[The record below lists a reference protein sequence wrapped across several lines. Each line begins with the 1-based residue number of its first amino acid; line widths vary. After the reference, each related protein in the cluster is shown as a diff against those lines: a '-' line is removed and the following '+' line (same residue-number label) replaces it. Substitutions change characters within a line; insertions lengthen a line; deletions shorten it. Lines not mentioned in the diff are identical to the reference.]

1 MNIIKILKSVSFF
14 YEINAFLKRFLLHH
28 QRKKLFKYY
37 EKKALKK
44 NLVYSEGDAYN
55 FFKNK
60 ILKDQYNFQN
70 KKIGQLHIYWVGA
83 TKSQDYSGFI
93 QALERFGKLNIFFN
107 SNGEYGPIL
116 NSKNDFCNIKVNDDK
131 LFNDIKN
138 IHIIQKIDFLIGQ
151 MWANCFSENGLN
163 KIKKLGI
170 PIINISMDDKLP
182 GNWEFIKKNSG
193 SSGLGSG
200 LDFVLT
206 TSPESRL
213 WYLCE
218 DIRAVY
224 WPLASDN
231 IKFSSSNTIKDID
244 ILFIGN
250 NYGIRKKIIKYLE
263 DRGINVTCFG
273 EGWKNGYISSNEIFE
288 YSKRAK
294 IILGIGTIGHSKSIY
309 TLKLRDFDSLMSGA
323 LYITHRNPDLLELF
337 QEGIHLECYVDEK
350 ELYQKLV
357 YYLNNLDKAN
367 DIGKKGQAY
376 AIKNYDWYEHL
387 KKTFIRL
394 GFLES
399 NLS

>member
-1 MNIIKILKSVSFF
+1 MNLKNLLKSISFI
-14 YEINAFLKRFLLHH
+14 YEINAFIKRYILHH
-28 QRKKLFKYY
+28 QRKKLLKYY
-37 EKKALKK
+37 ENESLKK
-44 NLVYSEGDAYN
+44 NLYYSENDAYD

-60 ILKDQYNFQN
+60 ILKDQYNFQK

-83 TKSQDYSGFI
+83 SRSQDYSGFI

-107 SNGEYGPIL
+107 SNGQYGPISPRKNNFSRIVL
-116 NSKNDFCNIKVNDDK
+116 NDNK
-131 LFNDIKN
+131 LFNDVKN
-138 IHIIQKIDFLIGQ
+138 IHKSQKIDFLIGQ
-151 MWANCFSENGLN
+151 MWANCFSESGLN

-182 GNWEFIKKNSG
+182 DNWEFIKKNSG
-193 SSGLGSG
+193 SPGLGSG

-206 TSPESRL
+206 TSLESRL

-218 DIRAVY
+218 DIRAAY
-224 WPLASDN
+224 WPLASDS
-231 IKFSSSNTIKDID
+231 IKFSSPKTIKDID
-244 ILFIGN
+244 VLFIGN
-250 NYGIRKKIIKYLE
+250 NYGIRNKIIKYLK
-263 DRGINVTCFG
+263 DRNINVTCYG
-273 EGWKNGYISSNEIFE
+273 EGWKNGYISSDEIFE

-294 IILGIGTIGHSKSIY
+294 IILGIGTIGYSKSIF

-337 QEGIHLECYVDEK
+337 QEGTHLECYLNEK

-357 YYLNNLDKAN
+357 YYLNNLDRAAE
-367 DIGKKGQAY
+367 IGKKGQAY

-387 KKTFIRL
+387 KKTFTRL